1 MELTLAQIAR
11 WTDGQILQGSPEKR
25 FSHYNFDSR
34 LTQRGEL
41 FFALK
46 GERDGHDFVLDAWK
60 RGAAGAVVS
69 QSIAG
74 LPSDFALVKVEDT
87 LIALQALAHQVLL
100 SSKAKIIAITGS
112 VGKTTTKE
120 LTAAMLGT
128 RYRVLKSEKNYNNEI
143 GLPLT
148 LLRLSPQDEL
158 VVVEMAMRGPGQIKR
173 LTEIA
178 PPEVAVL
185 TGIHPVHLEFFP
197 SMEELAKAKQE
208 ILLGA
213 KKEGTA
219 VLNGDDEWVMKVSTV
234 WPGKRLL
241 FGFSDHCQI
250 KAKKTSQLDYH
261 GFLVEVEV
269 NGCLFH
275 LQFPFL
281 YESCLY
287 NLLAA
292 WAVAYLFSIPAE
304 NIIEI
309 AETFR
314 PQPGRGE
321 LVRLEPNIN
330 LIDDTYNSNP
340 HALKEALR
348 SLCKLQARRRI
359 AVLGDM
365 LELGP
370 QALFFHREVGKV
382 LAALDWHFLFTVGE
396 LSLEIAAG
404 AKEAGLS
411 EAHIFSF
418 PDSGQAAEALD
429 RFLEPGDLVL
439 VKGSRAMNMERIVDY
454 LKTKRGRSC

>member
-1 MELTLAQIAR
+1 MELTLAQVAR
-11 WTDGQILQGSPEKR
+11 WTGGDILQGSPETK
-25 FSHYNFDSR
+25 FCHYNFDSR
-34 LTQRGEL
+34 STQRGEL

-46 GERDGHDFVLDAWK
+46 GERDGHDFVFDAWK
-60 RGAAGAVVS
+60 KGAAGAVVS

-74 LPSDFALVKVEDT
+74 LPSDFALVKVDDT

-128 RYRVLKSEKNYNNEI
+128 RFRVLKSEKNYNNEI

-219 VLNGDDEWVMKVSTV
+219 VLNGDDKWVMKVSSP
-234 WPGKRLL
+234 WPGKKLL
-241 FGFSDHCQI
+241 FGFGDHCQI
-250 KAKKTSQLDYH
+250 KAKKPSRFDYH
-261 GFLVEVEV
+261 GLWVEIEV
-269 NGCLFH
+269 NGFPFH
-275 LQFPFL
+275 LRFPFL

-292 WAVAYLFSIPAE
+292 WSVAYLFSISAE
-304 NIIEI
+304 KIIEI
-309 AETFR
+309 AMSFR

-321 LVRLEPNIN
+321 LLRLEPNIN

-348 SLCKLQARRRI
+348 SLAKLQAQRRI

-370 QALFFHREVGKV
+370 QAPFFHREIGKL
-382 LAALDWHFLFTVGE
+382 LAILNWHLLFTVGE

-404 AKEAGLS
+404 AKESGLS
-411 EAHIFSF
+411 EANIFSF
-418 PDSGQAAEALD
+418 QDSSQAAEALD
-429 RFLEPGDLVL
+429 RILEPGDLIL
-439 VKGSRAMNMERIVDY
+439 VKGSRAMKMEKIVDY
-454 LKTKRGRSC
+454 LKATRGKQC